1 MREVESATITS
12 LRDRLRAFV
21 ARRAW
26 EPFQTPKNL
35 AMALMVE
42 CGELLEEFQWLE
54 PGASR
59 DLAPD
64 KRGRVAAEM
73 ADVLLYLIRLADEL
87 DVDLLD
93 AARDKMAV
101 NEAKY
106 PPEASAGRAPKA

>member
-1 MREVESATITS
+1 MHEVESATIES
-12 LRDRLRAFV
+12 LRDHLREFV

-35 AMALMVE
+35 AMALTVE
-42 CGELLEEFQWLE
+42 CGELLEEFQWLAPE
-54 PGASR
+54 ASR

-73 ADVLLYLIRLADEL
+73 ADVLLFLIRLADEL
-87 DVDLLD
+87 GVDLLV
-93 AARDKMAV
+93 AARDKMAA

-106 PPEASAGRAPKA
+106 PPETSAGRAPRA